1 MALADS
7 RRSQLSWCMGYLADI
22 SRRFF
27 HPAAIEEMLGT
38 FLPEFNGTNLDVS
51 SFQQN
56 SHTFLS
62 LPAERPF
69 VTVLSSDLLTI
80 DTSSIISPYVMPFVG
95 VHQLLHVR

>member
-1 MALADS
+1 MPLADS
-7 RRSQLSWCMGYLADI
+7 RRSQLSWCMGYIADI

-27 HPAAIEEMLGT
+27 HPAAIEEMLST
-38 FLPEFNGTNLDVS
+38 FLPGFNGTNLDVS